1 MKSVFLGMNAK
12 TKNDYDKFLTQNTVI
27 DETDNDQISDS
38 DIADSLD
45 EQNEIDNSVSNT
57 RNDKTFQQ
65 CSSAGNIYSDEE
77 LNENLQELKG

>member
-1 MKSVFLGMNAK
+1 MNAK

>member
-1 MKSVFLGMNAK
+1 MNAK

-45 EQNEIDNSVSNT
+45 EQNEIDNSVLNT